1 MKPAEHIEPVRT
13 TGELPQA
20 ADPRLRALSAAI
32 EASEARALAVLA
44 HGGLSVWTIDPKTGA
59 VVGGSGWQALTGQPA
74 AEMRGFGWMEVV
86 HEEDRDRVGAICRGV
101 LSSAAPR
108 ECEFRV
114 QTREGHCRVLHFKLI
129 AVHAADRSVRE
140 WIGISTD
147 ISHHMEVL
155 VELHETQL
163 KNREIRDELAH
174 TRRITLLGTLA
185 GSIAHEL
192 RQPLAAVMANARA
205 ARRFLERPAPEVGK
219 AIEALDDIVR
229 DDQRASQI
237 IEHFRSLLK
246 GRPSA
251 GQPCD
256 LNDAIAEV
264 VTLVRSDATM
274 RQIEIQSALDET
286 APAVRGDRVQ
296 LQQVVLNLL
305 MNAFDAV
312 LDPSAV
318 ARIVSIRTACGPD
331 GATIVTVD
339 DNGPPV
345 SDEQFARMQRPFY
358 TTKPEGLGLGLS
370 ICREILTAHASELR
384 AERKARGGLAFSF
397 AIAPHPE

>member
-1 MKPAEHIEPVRT
+1 MKPAEHFEPVT
-13 TGELPQA
+13 NIGDLPHA
-20 ADPRLRALSAAI
+20 ADPRLHALSAAI
-32 EASEARALAVLA
+32 EASEARALAVLT
-44 HGGLSVWTIDPKTGA
+44 HGGLSVWTIDPRTGG
-59 VVGGSGWQALTGQPA
+59 VVGGAGWQALTGQPA
-74 AEMRGFGWMEVV
+74 TEMRGFGWMEVV
-86 HEEDRDRVGAICRGV
+86 HEEDRDRVGDICRGV

-114 QTREGHCRVLHFKLI
+114 QTREGHCRVLRFKLI

-147 ISHHMEVL
+147 ISRHMEVQR
-155 VELHETQL
+155 ELHETQL
-163 KNREIRDELAH
+163 KNREIRNELAH

-192 RQPLAAVMANARA
+192 QQPLTAVMANARA
-205 ARRFLERPAPEVGK
+205 ARRFLERPAPDVGS

-246 GRPSA
+246 GGPPPD
-251 GQPCD
+251 QPCD
-256 LNDAIAEV
+256 LNHAIAEV
-264 VTLVRSDATM
+264 VRLVRADATM
-274 RQIEIQSALDET
+274 RQIEIRSALDET
-286 APAVRGDRVQ
+286 TPTVRGSRVQ

-318 ARIVSIRTACGPD
+318 ARIVSIRTACGAD
-331 GATIVTVD
+331 GAAIVTVD
-339 DNGPPV
+339 DSGPPV
-345 SDEQFARMQRPFY
+345 SDEQFARMQKPFY

-384 AERKARGGLAFSF
+384 AERKDGGGLAFSF
-397 AIAPHPE
+397 ALARHPE